1 MRKRVFT
8 LLAAV
13 AASAASGDSV
23 LAADILSAPKM
34 TAFPLV
40 YNWSGFYLGGHIGY
54 AWARSDGQLFDQNGM
69 SIGSES
75 VSPRGL
81 IGGAQ
86 IGFNYAVTP
95 SWVLGL
101 EADFTGARLNTTTLN
116 SIVTGQHEY
125 RLSDF
130 GTVRGRVGYAWDRL
144 MVYGTGGYAW
154 AHEEIVR
161 TQIIGQVNSAIPGTI
176 ESDSGLLSGWTAGI
190 GAEWGVSPGWT
201 VRAEYLHLGLGTRPF
216 TFTAAAQQVDASAQI
231 DLVRFGVNYI
241 FNLGGARPY

>member
-1 MRKRVFT
+1 MRNRVIT
-8 LLAAV
+8 ALAA
-13 AASAASGDSV
+13 AFASAASGGFV
-23 LAADILSAPKM
+23 LAADLSRPNI
-34 TAFPLV
+34 TPPPFV
-40 YNWSGFYLGGHIGY
+40 YNWNGFYLGGHVGY
-54 AWARSDGQLFDQNGM
+54 AWARGDGQMSDQTGASLGSD
-69 SIGSES
+69 SIATH
-75 VSPRGL
+75 GL

-86 IGFNYAVTP
+86 IGFNYAVAP

-116 SIVTGQHEY
+116 SAIAGQREY

-130 GTVRGRVGYAWDRL
+130 GTVRGRIGYAWERL
-144 MVYGTGGYAW
+144 MIYGTGGYAW

-161 TQIIGQVNSAIPGTI
+161 TQVIGQVNAAFPGII

-201 VRAEYLHLGLGTRPF
+201 LRAEYLHLDLGSRPF
-216 TFTAAAQQVDASAQI
+216 TFPAAGQQIAASAQI

-241 FNLGGARPY
+241 FNLAGPRPY